1 MASKK
6 KDDLT
11 FSIKVKAPK
20 EFTEIVTD
28 KKSGK
33 KSGLLNACAN
43 ALAEGIEKSNLKEQ
57 VRQAA
62 GKAISAELKEKGK
75 EAEKRLEAL
84 RASKPKNNKNL
95 VFTKH
100 IEWDEHHKSG
110 PVSANI
116 DTGAMKQKKGE
127 KTRVNTA
134 AKLFYEIV
142 SKTPVDEDYDYT
154 RPAKNNVYGKKF
166 FKLEKNKNGKMQVV
180 RADRFRGDSLAH
192 HKADTNVTRNNWVLK
207 LTTNH
212 GTVELKAA
220 ECGVDFSFGS
230 EIGWIEIASLIR
242 ERIGR
247 YKLQFVEVENKDP
260 YIDVLEYGRYG
271 TTSTERHK
279 GDKYDHGTVSGYSV
293 QAPRGIMRV
302 AASQLNNLQL
312 EAENEGSGV
321 ISEKQLEAMPKIT
334 LQLNSDNN
342 EAYNKS
348 IVENEEYIKKL
359 QWFMDEIKKSNLS
372 MNESDWSIE
381 FLIGLKTAEVN
392 VRDSKEAAKSRNDIY
407 FKMQEKEANKAL
419 AEAIEKEIKKQERRI
434 SQMAKQIAAD
444 ARKERRRVSV
454 GEFNRGLRGAEES
467 FFNAEKITEQREG
480 FTVTMKSPKTNISKN
495 MQEKSV
501 AKVNKYAITDLVRQ
515 TYFMIMIPF
524 ADDVQTILV
533 KRL

>member
-166 FKLEKNKNGKMQVV
+166 FKLEKNKNGKKRIFVTNDPAE
-180 RADRFRGDSLAH
+180 RYNSERGVLVFSPSLQ
-192 HKADTNVTRNNWVLK
+192 K
-207 LTTNH
+207 
-212 GTVELKAA
+212 
-220 ECGVDFSFGS
+220 
-230 EIGWIEIASLIR
+230 
-242 ERIGR
+242 
-247 YKLQFVEVENKDP
+247 KD
-260 YIDVLEYGRYG
+260 Y
-271 TTSTERHK
+271 
-279 GDKYDHGTVSGYSV
+279 
-293 QAPRGIMRV
+293 
-302 AASQLNNLQL
+302 
-312 EAENEGSGV
+312 
-321 ISEKQLEAMPKIT
+321 EKQ
-334 LQLNSDNN
+334 NC
-342 EAYNKS
+342 
-348 IVENEEYIKKL
+348 
-359 QWFMDEIKKSNLS
+359 
-372 MNESDWSIE
+372 
-381 FLIGLKTAEVN
+381 
-392 VRDSKEAAKSRNDIY
+392 
-407 FKMQEKEANKAL
+407 
-419 AEAIEKEIKKQERRI
+419 
-434 SQMAKQIAAD
+434 
-444 ARKERRRVSV
+444 
-454 GEFNRGLRGAEES
+454 
-467 FFNAEKITEQREG
+467 
-480 FTVTMKSPKTNISKN
+480 
-495 MQEKSV
+495 
-501 AKVNKYAITDLVRQ
+501 
-515 TYFMIMIPF
+515 PF
-524 ADDVQTILV
+524 SAPGRHPG
-533 KRL
+533 RLFPLG